1 MPELDS
7 DTTREGPPP
16 VAYRRGHS
24 PFRAAPKDK
33 LLERALPVSAGI
45 SDYRPPTAR
54 RDLLAGVTVAALALP
69 SGMAY
74 AEVAGLS
81 PVYGLYALLLPAVL
95 YMLLGSSRQLIVG
108 PEGAISALVGAAVV
122 PMAAAGSSEASELAA
137 TLALLVGACF
147 LLAWVI
153 RLGWLADYFSR
164 PVLVGYIHGVAI
176 VLVCGQLGKLLG
188 LDIDASKPIRQVVE
202 ASSELADVSVATL
215 LVSTIALGALV
226 AARFFLPR
234 LPASLIVVVA
244 AIASSWAFD
253 LAGHGVAVVGEIPSG
268 LPSVTIPNPPLADV
282 GKLVPAALGIF
293 LVSFADGIL
302 TARTFAGKRNQHIR
316 ANQELLAFS
325 GMSAAAGI
333 TQGFPLGASGSRT
346 AVNDQMGARTQ
357 IAGLVAAGAIALVLL
372 FLTTPMS
379 YLPSAVLG
387 AVIVSAAIGL
397 VDPGAWRA
405 LSAVSRFEVGIA
417 ATTVVGVVALGVLR
431 ALAIA
436 VALSVIDVVRRSAR
450 PHDAVLGWVDRL
462 GRYANVELHPSARV
476 TPGVVVYRL
485 DDRLFFA
492 NARYV
497 KGRAREAVRG
507 APDTPRWLVFDAE
520 SVTHVDSTGV
530 ETLRELAADLRK
542 DGVGLVVA
550 RMRPHVQEDLSAAG
564 VTEVIGEDRFFPTVR
579 SAVAHCLERPDRDRP
594 SA

>member
-1 MPELDS
+1 M
-7 DTTREGPPP
+7 
-16 VAYRRGHS
+16 
-24 PFRAAPKDK
+24 
-33 LLERALPVSAGI
+33 
-45 SDYRPPTAR
+45 
-54 RDLLAGVTVAALALP
+54 
-69 SGMAY
+69 
-74 AEVAGLS
+74 
-81 PVYGLYALLLPAVL
+81 
-95 YMLLGSSRQLIVG
+95 
-108 PEGAISALVGAAVV
+108 
-122 PMAAAGSSEASELAA
+122 
-137 TLALLVGACF
+137 
-147 LLAWVI
+147 
-153 RLGWLADYFSR
+153 
-164 PVLVGYIHGVAI
+164 
-176 VLVCGQLGKLLG
+176 
-188 LDIDASKPIRQVVE
+188 
-202 ASSELADVSVATL
+202 
-215 LVSTIALGALV
+215 
-226 AARFFLPR
+226 
-234 LPASLIVVVA
+234 
-244 AIASSWAFD
+244 
-253 LAGHGVAVVGEIPSG
+253 
-268 LPSVTIPNPPLADV
+268 
-282 GKLVPAALGIF
+282 
-293 LVSFADGIL
+293 
-302 TARTFAGKRNQHIR
+302 
-316 ANQELLAFS
+316 
-325 GMSAAAGI
+325 
-333 TQGFPLGASGSRT
+333 
-346 AVNDQMGARTQ
+346 NDQMGARTQ

-497 KGRAREAVRG
+497 KGRVREAVRG
-507 APDTPRWLVFDAE
+507 APDTARWLVFDAE
-520 SVTHVDSTGV
+520 SVTHADSTGV

-550 RMRPHVQEDLSAAG
+550 RMRPHVHEDLSAAG

-579 SAVAHCLERPDRDRP
+579 SAVAHCLERPGRDRP
-594 SA
+594 PA